1 MNAQTQN
8 IAPNP
13 EARLHLPPLAGAL
26 LLLLAMLPSFAG
38 VGLWA
43 RLQSPPFPWLPL
55 AAGWGVA
62 LALALPALWLRGR
75 LLRADADAAVALGL
89 GVNAVRLLTLLLILV
104 AVLAAG
110 VAYSSAFM
118 AAAVSGYLCGLAGEV
133 VLLHRT
139 SLKLW
144 NRE

>member
-1 MNAQTQN
+1 M
-8 IAPNP
+8 
-13 EARLHLPPLAGAL
+13 HLPPLTASAVL
-26 LLLLAMLPSFAG
+26 LVAMLPSFAG

-43 RLQSPPFPWLPL
+43 RLQSPPIPWPPL

-62 LALALPALWLRGR
+62 LALALPALWLRGL

-104 AVLAAG
+104 AVLAAN
-110 VAYSSAFM
+110 VAFSTPFM
-118 AAAVSGYLCGLAGEV
+118 AAAVSGYLCSLVGEV
-133 VLLHRT
+133 ALLHRI